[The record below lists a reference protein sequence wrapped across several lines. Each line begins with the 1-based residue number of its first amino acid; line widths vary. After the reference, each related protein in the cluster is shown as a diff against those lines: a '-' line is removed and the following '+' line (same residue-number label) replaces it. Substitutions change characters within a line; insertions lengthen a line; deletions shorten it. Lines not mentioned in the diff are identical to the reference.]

1 MTLTPEF
8 PIVGVGASAGG
19 VEALEGFFRGIPPAP
34 GVAFVVVTHLS
45 PSRESH
51 LSEVVSRYT
60 SLPVLTAVDNQQIE
74 INSVYVLPR
83 DALMSVSHRRLRV
96 LKRPADLP
104 GRRPIDLFFSALA
117 RDCGDFAAGVILS
130 GGNSDG
136 TLGIKA
142 IKEHGGLTLAQAA
155 DGYGPRN
162 PEMPDSA
169 IASGLVDFA
178 LPAEEMGKIFITTE
192 LGGGGTST
200 AKSAGIAKAGVANV
214 LKAAGILK
222 GPIEA
227 TQTTWLDM
235 PDGNCFLF
243 AEDGGLI
250 EPLFDLGD
258 TVRMGDIVAR
268 IYPVGRTGEEP
279 LNIRAKM
286 NGILAAR
293 HFPGLIKSG
302 DCVSVLASV
311 VMT

>member
-142 IKEHGGLTLAQAA
+142 IKEHGGRP
-155 DGYGPRN
+155 GSRSGPAGRN
-162 PEMPDSA
+162 RRRA
-169 IASGLVDFA
+169 H
-178 LPAEEMGKIFITTE
+178 
-192 LGGGGTST
+192 
-200 AKSAGIAKAGVANV
+200 
-214 LKAAGILK
+214 
-222 GPIEA
+222 
-227 TQTTWLDM
+227 
-235 PDGNCFLF
+235 
-243 AEDGGLI
+243 
-250 EPLFDLGD
+250 
-258 TVRMGDIVAR
+258 R
-268 IYPVGRTGEEP
+268 IP
-279 LNIRAKM
+279 
-286 NGILAAR
+286 R
-293 HFPGLIKSG
+293 HDAP
-302 DCVSVLASV
+302 
-311 VMT
+311 